1 MDKTQLPS
9 NFQKHTS
16 KNTLQQFLINNFYNS
31 LIKVV
36 TPLHVKNVLDVGCG
50 EGFSLNKLN
59 ENNIGEKLEGIDY
72 SKEAISIGKKLF
84 PNLSLKQGN
93 IYDLPYKDNTFDLV
107 LCTEVLEHLE
117 NPKKGLQEIVRVS
130 KKYILVSVP
139 NEPFFMMSNF
149 LRGKNVIRFGNDP
162 EHIQHWTIL
171 SFLRLMRK
179 HGVRIKMV
187 RLPFPWIMILG
198 EK

>member
-1 MDKTQLPS
+1 MSKTQLPS
-9 NFQKHTS
+9 NFRKHTH
-16 KNTLQQFLINNFYNS
+16 KNPIQQLLINNFYKT
-31 LIKVV
+31 LINVIK
-36 TPLHVKNVLDVGCG
+36 PLKAKTILDVGCG

-84 PNLSLKQGN
+84 PNLLLKQGS

-117 NPKKGLQEIVRVS
+117 NPKKGLQEILRMS

-149 LRGKNVIRFGNDP
+149 LRGKNVMRFGNDS
-162 EHIQHWTIL
+162 EHINHWTIF
-171 SFLRLMRK
+171 SFQKFLK
-179 HGVRIKMV
+179 SKNIRINKLK
-187 RLPFPWIMILG
+187 LPFPWILVLG